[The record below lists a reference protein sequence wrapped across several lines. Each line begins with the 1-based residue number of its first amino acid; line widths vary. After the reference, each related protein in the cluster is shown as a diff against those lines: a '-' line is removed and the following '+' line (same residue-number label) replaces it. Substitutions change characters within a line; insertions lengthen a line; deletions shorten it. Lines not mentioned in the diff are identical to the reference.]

1 MRFGRPSG
9 ADYTAGCKRNGRRG
23 GDGGVVAAG
32 QLTIVFPVADFAA
45 PNVFA
50 VFALNFEA

>member
-1 MRFGRPSG
+1 VMAAS
-9 ADYTAGCKRNGRRG
+9 
-23 GDGGVVAAG
+23 VSAG